1 MHESI
6 DEILELAAAAS
17 ISKKKRFDLKD
28 EKVYTTSVVS
38 LYSRTRHYQYQEE
51 GRCWNELLKVVLIEA
66 NTQFL
71 DLISIIGQKKVNENV
86 LDIWNVN
93 KKSSMELTWE

>member
-51 GRCWNELLKVVLIEA
+51 GRC
-66 NTQFL
+66 
-71 DLISIIGQKKVNENV
+71 
-86 LDIWNVN
+86 
-93 KKSSMELTWE
+93 